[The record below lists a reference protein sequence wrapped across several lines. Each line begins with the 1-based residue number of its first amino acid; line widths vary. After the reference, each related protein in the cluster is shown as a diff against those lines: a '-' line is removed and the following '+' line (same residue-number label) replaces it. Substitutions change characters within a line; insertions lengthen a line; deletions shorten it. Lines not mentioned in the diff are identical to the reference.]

1 MSELDSDHR
10 PVVMQLGRPLNREP
24 DTRTMV
30 DWKKLGTCL
39 ADTAPP
45 ILPCGPDST
54 PSPEDTVESINIFTD
69 HVSTAITRSSKQVD
83 VEDCFH
89 RIRLSPDLRD
99 LVRVRNAAIRAYD
112 RYPTDSNRTRMR
124 RLQRE
129 VKSRLS
135 DARNENWDSY
145 LEELAPTHQAYWQL
159 ARTLKSETI
168 ATMPPLVRPS
178 GQSPAY
184 DDDDKAELLADAL
197 QEQCTTSTQ
206 HADPEHTEFVDR
218 EVERRASL
226 PPSDA
231 LPPITTSEVKEAI
244 DSLQPRKAP
253 GSDGIRNRA
262 LKLLPAQLITML
274 ATILNAAMTNC
285 IFPAAWKEADV
296 IGIHKPGKPKNET
309 ASYRPISLLP
319 AIGKLYERL
328 LRKRLWD
335 FVSAN
340 KILIDEQFG
349 FRARHSCVHQVHRLT
364 EHILLGLNRRKPI
377 PTGALFFDIAK
388 AFDKVWHNGLIY
400 KLYNMGVP
408 DRLVLIIR
416 DYLSNRSF
424 RYRVEGTRSR
434 PRHVTAG
441 VPQGSALSPLL

>member
-1 MSELDSDHR
+1 MTGHQPIVIASVYLPPDTPLLSSDLETLFGMGDSVILAGDLNCHHTRWNCHRTNVNGRRLDAFIDDLTFEIFNPPTPTYYPYNAARRPSTIDLALLRNVTLRLRSIEAMSELDSDHR

-69 HVSTAITRSSKQVD
+69 HVSTAIIRSSKQVD

-99 LVRVRNAAIRAYD
+99 LLRVRNAAIRAHD

-168 ATMPPLVRPS
+168 VTMPPLVRPS
-178 GQSPAY
+178 GQPPAF

-206 HADPEHTEFVDR
+206 
-218 EVERRASL
+218 
-226 PPSDA
+226 
-231 LPPITTSEVKEAI
+231 
-244 DSLQPRKAP
+244 
-253 GSDGIRNRA
+253 
-262 LKLLPAQLITML
+262 
-274 ATILNAAMTNC
+274 
-285 IFPAAWKEADV
+285 
-296 IGIHKPGKPKNET
+296 
-309 ASYRPISLLP
+309 
-319 AIGKLYERL
+319 
-328 LRKRLWD
+328 
-335 FVSAN
+335 
-340 KILIDEQFG
+340 
-349 FRARHSCVHQVHRLT
+349 
-364 EHILLGLNRRKPI
+364 
-377 PTGALFFDIAK
+377 
-388 AFDKVWHNGLIY
+388 
-400 KLYNMGVP
+400 
-408 DRLVLIIR
+408 
-416 DYLSNRSF
+416 
-424 RYRVEGTRSR
+424 
-434 PRHVTAG
+434 
-441 VPQGSALSPLL
+441 

>member
-1 MSELDSDHR
+1 
-10 PVVMQLGRPLNREP
+10 
-24 DTRTMV
+24 
-30 DWKKLGTCL
+30 
-39 ADTAPP
+39 
-45 ILPCGPDST
+45 
-54 PSPEDTVESINIFTD
+54 
-69 HVSTAITRSSKQVD
+69 
-83 VEDCFH
+83 
-89 RIRLSPDLRD
+89 
-99 LVRVRNAAIRAYD
+99 
-112 RYPTDSNRTRMR
+112 
-124 RLQRE
+124 
-129 VKSRLS
+129 
-135 DARNENWDSY
+135 
-145 LEELAPTHQAYWQL
+145 
-159 ARTLKSETI
+159 
-168 ATMPPLVRPS
+168 
-178 GQSPAY
+178 
-184 DDDDKAELLADAL
+184 
-197 QEQCTTSTQ
+197 
-206 HADPEHTEFVDR
+206 
-218 EVERRASL
+218 
-226 PPSDA
+226 
-231 LPPITTSEVKEAI
+231 
-244 DSLQPRKAP
+244 
-253 GSDGIRNRA
+253 
-262 LKLLPAQLITML
+262 ML

-441 VPQGSALSPLL
+441 VPQGSALSPLLFSLYINDIPRSPETHLALFADDTAIYYSCRKKALLHRRLQTAATTMGQWFRKWRIDINPTKSTAVLFKRGRPPNTTLSIPLPTRRVNNPAPAVRPITMFDQPIPWAPKVKYLGVTLDSRMTFRPHIKTVRDRAAFILGRLYPMICRRSKMSLRNKVTLYKTCIRPVMTYASVVFAHAARIHLKSFQIIQSRFCRIAVGAPWFVRNVDLHDDLDLESISKYL